1 MRLTLIGLALL
12 SLTACATTAD
22 TFNFDKSRDITADF
36 DTTWQSVIGYFAE
49 NNIQIATIEKDS
61 GFIVAKDERFDV
73 SEIKKVASCSGSAFQ
88 TPTIGDLSVNIFT
101 RPVSDGVT
109 NVQVNAQILQK
120 WVGLGGVQGVTECN
134 SNGVLEEALL
144 DRIET
149 GTSAP

>member
-73 SEIKKVASCSGSAFQ
+73 SEIKKVASCAEGIFE
-88 TPTIGDLSVNIFT
+88 TPFIGELSVNIFT

-109 NVQVNAQILQK
+109 NVQVNTQILQK
-120 WVGLGGVQGVTECN
+120 
-134 SNGVLEEALL
+134 
-144 DRIET
+144 
-149 GTSAP
+149 